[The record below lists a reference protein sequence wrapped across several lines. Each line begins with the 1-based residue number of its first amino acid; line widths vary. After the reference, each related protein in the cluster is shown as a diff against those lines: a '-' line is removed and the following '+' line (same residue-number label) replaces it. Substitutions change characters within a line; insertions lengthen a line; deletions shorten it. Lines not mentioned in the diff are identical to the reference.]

1 MYARSIETLVWNA
14 VSDFISRPEQVKTL
28 LAARQSDLES
38 GGTLENVVKARER
51 LSRMEDERGRTLHQR
66 GYITDS
72 ELDVRTK
79 GVNERIEY
87 FQDDLEKLE
96 IEAAGATEA
105 LEGVHNWMDA
115 AQHIA
120 VRLDTLTDSERAE
133 VVKLLVDR
141 VAVDGQ
147 DIKMRMVFDSR
158 ESTTSSPR
166 RWRA

>member
-1 MYARSIETLVWNA
+1 MATVGVIDLSKT
-14 VSDFISRPEQVKTL
+14 VSVS
-28 LAARQSDLES
+28 
-38 GGTLENVVKARER
+38 
-51 LSRMEDERGRTLHQR
+51 
-66 GYITDS
+66 
-72 ELDVRTK
+72 
-79 GVNERIEY
+79 
-87 FQDDLEKLE
+87 
-96 IEAAGATEA
+96 EAAGATGA

-120 VRLDTLTDSERAE
+120 VRLDTLSDSERAE

-166 RWRA
+166 RWSA